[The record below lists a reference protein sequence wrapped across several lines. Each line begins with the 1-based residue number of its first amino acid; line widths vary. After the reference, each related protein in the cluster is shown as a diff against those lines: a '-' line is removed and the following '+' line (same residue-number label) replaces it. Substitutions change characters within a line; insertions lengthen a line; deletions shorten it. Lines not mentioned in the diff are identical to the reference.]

1 MSPAARAETVDRL
14 AAALDT
20 ATAHLARCPACSRLR
35 ALVSP
40 DAACTIAQQLI
51 RACTTADRTACQEDT
66 P

>member
-1 MSPAARAETVDRL
+1 VSLAYRATAEDQL

-20 ATAHLARCPACSRLR
+20 ATAHLACCPACSRLR

-51 RACTTADRTACQEDT
+51 RACMTADQNARQEDT

>member
-1 MSPAARAETVDRL
+1 MNTTLVDRV

-40 DAACTIAQQLI
+40 DAACTTAQHLI
-51 RACTTADRTACQEDT
+51 QACTTADPTTRQEDT